1 MSNNPTVSVICACYN
16 QAAFIVESLD
26 SVKNQT
32 FRDFEMIIWDDASK
46 DNSVA
51 IIEKWISEN
60 PGIRVQFVKHTTNKG
75 ICASLNECY
84 GLSTGKYIQMLAL
97 DDLLLPWKLEKQV
110 ALLESSPQSTGLIF
124 SDAYII
130 NNDGKQY
137 QNRFIAYHKRYLE
150 LASGNFFQEL
160 IIDNFIPA
168 MSVLMKRSALEAV
181 GPWDEQ
187 LVYEDYDM
195 WLRMAKKYDFAFDPE
210 PSVKYRMHDSNTHK
224 VLRPAMVMS
233 TFKLLLKHSEVPEM
247 NKRLRQE
254 VKDKY
259 LTGQLQQE
267 AQLFFEKHP
276 PENFM
281 DRLIQKNS
289 SPFVYKVFSRINR
302 KHT

>member
-1 MSNNPTVSVICACYN
+1 MNSNPAVSIICACYN

-26 SVKNQT
+26 SLKNQT
-32 FRDFEMIIWDDASK
+32 FQDFELIIWDDASK

-60 PGIRVQFVKHTTNKG
+60 PGFRVQFVKHTTNKG

-84 GLSTGKYIQMLAL
+84 RLSTGKYIQLLAL
-97 DDLLLPWKLEKQV
+97 DDILLPWKLEKHV
-110 ALLESSPQSTGLIF
+110 TLLENSPESIGLLF
-124 SDAYII
+124 TDAYII
-130 NNDGKQY
+130 DDDGRQY

-150 LASGNFFQEL
+150 LESGNYFQQL
-160 IIDNFIPA
+160 VVDNFIPA
-168 MSVLMKRSALEAV
+168 MSVLIKRSVLEVV

-195 WLRMAKKYDFAFDPE
+195 WLRIAKKYDFAFDAE
-210 PSVKYRMHDSNTHK
+210 PSVKYRMHANNSFK

-254 VKDKY
+254 VMDKY
-259 LTGQLQQE
+259 LTGRLQQE

-281 DRLIQKNS
+281 DRLIQKNI
-289 SPFVYKVFSRINR
+289 SPFIYKLFSRLNR
-302 KHT
+302 KSD